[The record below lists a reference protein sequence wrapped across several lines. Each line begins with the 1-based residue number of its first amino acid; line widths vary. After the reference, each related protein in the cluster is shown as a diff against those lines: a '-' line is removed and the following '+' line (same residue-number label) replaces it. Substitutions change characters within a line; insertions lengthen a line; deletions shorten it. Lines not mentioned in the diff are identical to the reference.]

1 MAAKLVVVPLPTS
14 LVDDAVADALVVD
27 TDAVALVVDD
37 PDAVPVVVVAV
48 VAAVAAPPTCLPPPL
63 PTIVSLPPP
72 QPPLSPDLSSIVTV
86 PLIENGPGIPDAH
99 NTVPPTTP
107 LSRQTHL
114 PTLST
119 LVEQIVLL
127 YKRLYSLSE
136 HKKCVGARQRTR
148 KWSEDR
154 KTPRPQQ
161 AAMKTT
167 VMGGQ

>member
-127 YKRLYSLSE
+127 YKRLYSLS
-136 HKKCVGARQRTR
+136 
-148 KWSEDR
+148 DR
-154 KTPRPQQ
+154 KS
-161 AAMKTT
+161 
-167 VMGGQ
+167 VV